1 MDQVGLIARRTDH
14 PAWGSDGWTGD
25 RAFGRATLAFL
36 RINDA
41 VPNSIVDELM
51 ERLNAKL
58 EHDSRP
64 IRFYGPGANP
74 QRSRYFLVALA

>member
-1 MDQVGLIARRTDH
+1 MGVLMFG
-14 PAWGSDGWTGD
+14 PASGPSEEQ
-25 RAFGRATLAFL
+25 ALAFL

-41 VPNSIVDELM
+41 VPNSIVYEFM